1 MLQSYYELQK
11 EVLEEN
17 NPEFEVIDNELHFH
31 KIPLMDIIKQYG
43 TPLRISYLP
52 NISKQIQRAK
62 TFFKVAIA
70 KQNYQGGYTYCYC
83 TKSSHFSFVLEEA
96 LKNDIHIETS
106 SAFDLHIIRTLYSQK
121 KLTKDT
127 FIISNGFKR
136 PAYTQ
141 GIVKLI
147 NEGFN
152 CIPVIDDIT
161 EIKAYEKIKRPFNV
175 GIRIATEEQPNFDF
189 YTSRLGINPNKI
201 VEFYK
206 EKIKVNKNI
215 KLKMLHFFINTG
227 VQDND
232 YYWNELNK
240 CLQVYVQLRK
250 ICPTLDSLNIG
261 GGFPI
266 KSSLSFEWDY
276 EYMAEGIV
284 ETIKKACDEEDLPH
298 PNLFTEFGS
307 FTVGESGIMLYSI
320 LNQKQ
325 QNDRELW
332 YMINNSFMTTLPDVW
347 AIDQRYPML
356 AINNWDKECQRVF
369 LGGLT
374 CDSEDFYNA
383 EKHNNKIFLPKIG
396 PKDKPLHLGFFYTGA
411 YQESLSGYGGL
422 KHCLIPAPKHIIITK
437 PDEDDQEE
445 YVTKLFSKEQSA
457 KSMMKILGY

>member
-1 MLQSYYELQK
+1 MQSYYELQK

-70 KQNYQGGYTYCYC
+70 KQNYQGNYTYCYC
-83 TKSSHFSFVLEEA
+83 TKSSHFSFVMEEA

-106 SAFDLHIIRTLYSQK
+106 SAFDLHIIKNLYQSK

-127 FIISNGFKR
+127 YIISNGFKR

-152 CIPVIDDIT
+152 IIPVIDDIS
-161 EIKAYEKIKRPFNV
+161 ELKAYEKIKKTFNV

-201 VEFYK
+201 VDFYK
-206 EKIKVNKNI
+206 ERIKANKNI

-240 CLQVYVQLRK
+240 CLQVYVQLKK

-325 QNDRELW
+325 QSDVKMRRNNDHRKK
-332 YMINNSFMTTLPDVW
+332 IKNSFVPSDHLIKRD
-347 AIDQRYPML
+347 R
-356 AINNWDKECQRVF
+356 NF
-369 LGGLT
+369 L
-374 CDSEDFYNA
+374 
-383 EKHNNKIFLPKIG
+383 
-396 PKDKPLHLGFFYTGA
+396 
-411 YQESLSGYGGL
+411 SL
-422 KHCLIPAPKHIIITK
+422 
-437 PDEDDQEE
+437 
-445 YVTKLFSKEQSA
+445 
-457 KSMMKILGY
+457 

>member
-1 MLQSYYELQK
+1 MQSYYELQK

-70 KQNYQGGYTYCYC
+70 KQNYQGNYTYCYC
-83 TKSSHFSFVLEEA
+83 TKSSHFSFVMEEA

-106 SAFDLHIIRTLYSQK
+106 SAFDLHIIKNLYQSK

-127 FIISNGFKR
+127 YIISNGFKR

-152 CIPVIDDIT
+152 IIPVIDDIS
-161 EIKAYEKIKRPFNV
+161 ELKAYEKIKKTFNV

-201 VEFYK
+201 VDFYK
-206 EKIKVNKNI
+206 ERIKANKNI

-240 CLQVYVQLRK
+240 CLQVYVQLKK

-356 AINNWDKECQRVF
+356 SINHWDKECQRVF

-422 KHCLIPAPKHIIITK
+422 KHCLIPAPKHIIISKT
-437 PDEDDQEE
+437 DEDDQEE

>member
-1 MLQSYYELQK
+1 MQTYYDIHQ

-70 KQNYQGGYTYCYC
+70 KQNYQGSYTYCYC

-106 SAFDLHIIRTLYSQK
+106 SAFDLQIIKTLYQNK

-152 CIPVIDDIT
+152 IIPVIDDLT
-161 EIKAYEKIKRPFNV
+161 EVKAYEKIKKPFNV

-189 YTSRLGINPNKI
+189 YTSRLGINPNMI

-206 EKIKVNKNI
+206 EKIKSNKNI

-240 CLQVYVQLRK
+240 CLQVYVQLKK

-276 EYMAEGIV
+276 EYMAERIV
-284 ETIKKACDEEDLPH
+284 ETIKDVCDEEDLPH
-298 PNLFTEFGS
+298 PNLFTEFGT

-356 AINNWDKECQRVF
+356 AVNHWDKQCHRVF

-437 PDEDDQEE
+437 TDEDDKEE

-457 KSMMKILGY
+457 KAMMKILGY

>member
-83 TKSSHFSFVLEEA
+83 TKSSHFSFILEEA

-106 SAFDLHIIRTLYSQK
+106 SAFDLHIIKTLYQNK
-121 KLTKDT
+121 KITKDT

-152 CIPVIDDIT
+152 CIPVIDDIS
-161 EIKAYEKIKRPFNV
+161 EIKAYEKIKKPFNV

-206 EKIKVNKNI
+206 ERIKPNKNI

-240 CLQVYVQLRK
+240 CLQVYVQLK
-250 ICPTLDSLNIG
+250 KVCPTLDSLNIG

-356 AINNWDKECQRVF
+356 SINHWDKECQRVF